1 MPGAETVI
9 TPALDVAAFASNLL
23 VRRRP
28 AVLEERRD
36 SARVAELELGTIA
49 FNNAEVV
56 ADQITALR
64 ELLEDD
70 YRYSVFDNSTDEG
83 AREQI
88 RSTCR
93 ESDVSY
99 FQLPANPMSRMNP
112 SRSHGVAMN
121 WAHRNV
127 LARTGSACFGFL
139 DPDIYPTVRCS
150 ILAAMGDQRCYGRLI
165 QRGRAW
171 YLWAGFC
178 FFRNPM
184 PAALNFLP
192 VGDLDTGGANW
203 RRLYRSIDKS
213 AMRFPPITAETP
225 ETPERVGDWVHLSN
239 SSRWRDDH
247 VGPRPAPAP
256 R

>member
-9 TPALDVAAFASNLL
+9 TPALDLAAFASNAV
-23 VRRRP
+23 VRRRA
-28 AVLEERRD
+28 AVVEERRD
-36 SARVAELELGTIA
+36 SARTAELEIGTIA

-56 ADQITALR
+56 SDQVAALR
-64 ELLEDD
+64 EFLEDD
-70 YRYSVFDNSTDEG
+70 YRYWVFDNSSDE
-83 AREQI
+83 AVRAEI
-88 RSTCR
+88 RRTCH

-121 WAHRNV
+121 WAYSNA
-127 LARTGSACFGFL
+127 LARSGSACFGFV
-139 DPDIYPTVRCS
+139 DPDIYPTSRCS

-165 QRGRAW
+165 ERGPRW

-184 PAALNFLP
+184 PALNFLP
-192 VGDLDTGGANW
+192 IGDRDTGGASW
-203 RRLYRSIDKS
+203 RRLYRSLDKS
-213 AMRFPPITAETP
+213 AMEFPPITPETP
-225 ETPERVGDWVHLSN
+225 ATPERVGDWVHLSN

-247 VGPRPAPAP
+247 VGPRPAPAAS
-256 R
+256 